1 MSVFVFIWGYRVG
14 VKGKEVRNYP
24 SESTG
29 EEEKIKNKKTKENKT
44 KKEKKMEKIKEK
56 RKRKEEKRKA
66 PVENKYI
73 KILTV
78 KCANQ

>member
-1 MSVFVFIWGYRVG
+1 MIYQRASVSVFVFIWGYRVG

-44 KKEKKMEKIKEK
+44 KK
-56 RKRKEEKRKA
+56 RKRKWRK
-66 PVENKYI
+66 
-73 KILTV
+73 
-78 KCANQ
+78 